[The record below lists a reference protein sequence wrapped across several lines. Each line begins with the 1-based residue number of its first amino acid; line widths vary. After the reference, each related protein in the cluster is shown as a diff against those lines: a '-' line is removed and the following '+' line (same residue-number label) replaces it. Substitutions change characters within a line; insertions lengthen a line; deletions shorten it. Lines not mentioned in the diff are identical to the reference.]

1 MSEYSVPLP
10 GTARSKLGRAEMDEP
25 CTRNSTGRGGSPVCG
40 RPARL
45 RKRLSE
51 TSPFFAQ
58 YSELQIG
65 PDAAGWPTAGA
76 AASRPSP
83 RPAPLISERRGRA
96 RSVDLQ
102 IWPAAHD
109 GDARGAERDVRARP
123 SLA

>member
-25 CTRNSTGRGGSPVCG
+25 CTRNSTGRGGSPACG

-65 PDAAGWPTAGA
+65 PDAAGWTAAETGA
-76 AASRPSP
+76 PASRPSP
-83 RPAPLISERRGRA
+83 RPAPLIRERRDK
-96 RSVDLQ
+96 S
-102 IWPAAHD
+102 
-109 GDARGAERDVRARP
+109 
-123 SLA
+123 